1 MVLAPGGLGAGGNLA
16 GVGARGSAPTDRPR
30 IGEELFPFADF
41 RLVAYPPR
49 SVVFTQGDPADRL
62 YLIADGSVR
71 LCYLDELGEEHMI
84 GVLGAGH
91 FVGDAGAIRG
101 TVYGVS
107 AVTQEAS
114 RLYVI
119 PVTELPR
126 LLQHP
131 QAGWLLLESL
141 AQKVCAL
148 THRLYALTFHA
159 AQVAVAQL
167 LLDLM
172 AYQDLPQAEGF
183 PALRLSHREI
193 ACATGLSRPTVAKA
207 LRALA
212 ARDLIALSRSRILVK
227 DLEGL
232 RHMVETSAV

>member
-1 MVLAPGGLGAGGNLA
+1 MLAPGGPTGG
-16 GVGARGSAPTDRPR
+16 RGSPVVRAQSSAPSDRLQT
-30 IGEELFPFADF
+30 GESPFPFEDF

-49 SVVFTQGDPADRL
+49 SVLFTQGDPADRL

-71 LCYLDELGEEHMI
+71 LCYLDELGEEHLV

-101 TVYGVS
+101 TTYGVS

-119 PVTELPR
+119 PVAELPR
-126 LLQHP
+126 MLCHP
-131 QAGWLLLESL
+131 QACWLLMESL

-172 AYQDLPQAEGF
+172 AYREVPCAEGL

-207 LRALA
+207 LRALC

-227 DLEGL
+227 DAEGL